1 MREIKFRA
9 WNLRYAWG
17 EKISKKMVFFDIVS
31 LDGNLVLGLTAE
43 NKSAYGYIEDDTII
57 MQYTG
62 LKDKNGKEVYES
74 DLISGR
80 GPGFSTTESEVYFN
94 HNGAYVQIGDVDISL
109 CRFNEKEIIGN
120 KYEKRQ

>member
-62 LKDKNGKEVYES
+62 LKDSHGKEIYEGDIVYLAGYGFYEVEWPFIQLYES
-74 DLISGR
+74 SFEND
-80 GPGFSTTESEVYFN
+80 
-94 HNGAYVQIGDVDISL
+94 IG
-109 CRFNEKEIIGN
+109 EIIGN
-120 KYEKRQ
+120 IYENQELLSGGKH